1 MDHILTFFFFLPNLA
16 SMRTT
21 YVIWIGGAS
30 LPCWCKCQSFL
41 NPHDNSQTLS
51 HLHDYNTLDKIFI
64 SLVFFFFL
72 LMNEHNFHAWTN
84 HHLLTFNSHHF
95 HVIFII
101 LYKWTSPLPNNQKK
115 KNSPSKLPIIGILHQ
130 LRLHPHH
137 SLRGLSLCTN
147 PLSLS
152 LSLSLSLIY
161 IYIYI
166 YIFFF
171 F

>member
-1 MDHILTFFFFLPNLA
+1 MYGSHLDLSVFLPNLA
-16 SMRTT
+16 SMHNT
-21 YVIWIGGAS
+21 YVIWIGGAFI
-30 LPCWCKCQSFL
+30 PCWCKCQSFL

-115 KNSPSKLPIIGILHQ
+115 KNLTIKAPNHQNPSPTQLAPSSLTPRLIIMYQ
-130 LRLHPHH
+130 P
-137 SLRGLSLCTN
+137 
-147 PLSLS
+147 SLS
-152 LSLSLSLIY
+152 LSYIY

-171 F
+171 

>member
-1 MDHILTFFFFLPNLA
+1 MDRILTFFFFLPNLA

-115 KNSPSKLPIIGILHQ
+115 KKLTIKAPNHRNPSPTPLAPSSLTPRLIIMYQ
-130 LRLHPHH
+130 P
-137 SLRGLSLCTN
+137 
-147 PLSLS
+147 SLS
-152 LSLSLSLIY
+152 LSLSLSY